1 METLATEERESSW
14 GKRAFAC
21 DNIYDVFF
29 ERSPTNVSNDLAE
42 LTVQKGRYYRTRAF
56 EEKQAFDTEIPL
68 SRDFAIALLESAM
81 KVSCKIGS
89 LIENKRG
96 IRTAYTDI
104 YR

>member
-29 ERSPTNVSNDLAE
+29 ERSLTNVSNDLAK

-56 EEKQAFDTEIPL
+56 KEKQALDTETPL
-68 SRDFAIALLESAM
+68 SRLCDRVIRVGDESF
-81 KVSCKIGS
+81 
-89 LIENKRG
+89 L
-96 IRTAYTDI
+96 
-104 YR
+104 